1 MRENDPQT
9 PLARRPRTRALAELA
24 ALTPRTSQYNP
35 ANEIPEKNVFYRL
48 AKRLFFNDF
57 GVYAGHDARHAQ
69 SSAPAVL
76 GK

>member
-1 MRENDPQT
+1 M
-9 PLARRPRTRALAELA
+9 
-24 ALTPRTSQYNP
+24 TPRTSQYNP
-35 ANEIPEKNVFYRL
+35 ATEIPEKNVFYRL

-69 SSAPAVL
+69 ASAPAVL